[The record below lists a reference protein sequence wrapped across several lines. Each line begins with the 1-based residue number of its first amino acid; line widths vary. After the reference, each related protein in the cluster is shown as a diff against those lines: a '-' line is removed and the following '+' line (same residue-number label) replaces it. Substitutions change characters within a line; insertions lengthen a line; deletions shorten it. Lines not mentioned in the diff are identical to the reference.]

1 MVPSQCYCTK
11 CGAANQAQDAFCFA
25 CGQAL
30 QVPTA
35 SQQYPIAGSVINT
48 STGPLT
54 PNLLLKQRYR
64 ILGPLG
70 KGGFGAVYKTEDI
83 QLGNRLLAVKEMGQ
97 SSLSQQEIMEAA
109 ENFKSEALLL
119 AALKHPNLPSIYDHF
134 SEVGRWYLIMDFI
147 EGETLEEH
155 LSKEPEGHLSV
166 EETLQIGIQLCIV
179 LSYLHSRQPPII
191 FRDLKPANIMVTP
204 EGHLY
209 LIDFGIAR
217 HFKPG
222 QTRDTIA
229 FGSAGYAAPEQY
241 GKAQT
246 TARSD
251 IYSLGATLHQL
262 LTGIDPSHTPF
273 QFTSLQLQS
282 QPIPLGLESLIMQM
296 LDMNVSKRPTSMIAV
311 KQELQ
316 SISTQQTGGQVNIP
330 QPNTLAQT
338 VTRVAN
344 LLPQAQTSPPG
355 SGGTPKIAASLY
367 LKAKRYQ
374 EALAAFEQAIRL
386 DPEDASIYNG
396 KGLVLS
402 ELKRYQ
408 EALAAYEHAIRV
420 NPYFTNAYINKG
432 FVLYNLKRYLEALI
446 PFERAIQLEPTNAS
460 AYNLKGLVLNSL
472 KRYQEALAAFE
483 HALQFDPNLAVAYS
497 NKGLVLSN
505 LQQYAEALAT
515 IEQAI
520 RLNPSFASAYSIKV
534 GILLALKRYEE
545 VLTTVEQ
552 VIQLDPRNAAM
563 HNFKGK
569 ALLALKRYGE
579 ALAAF
584 EHAIRLDP
592 KFAIAYSNKGSVLC
606 NLNRYREALTACER
620 AIRFD
625 LNLAI
630 AYSNKSVA
638 LCGLKRYGEA
648 AGACEQAIQLDPNL
662 AIAYH
667 NKGIA
672 LRGLGRVKEAQQAIQ
687 RAQQLGY
694 SG

>member
-1 MVPSQCYCTK
+1 
-11 CGAANQAQDAFCFA
+11 
-25 CGQAL
+25 
-30 QVPTA
+30 
-35 SQQYPIAGSVINT
+35 
-48 STGPLT
+48 
-54 PNLLLKQRYR
+54 
-64 ILGPLG
+64 
-70 KGGFGAVYKTEDI
+70 
-83 QLGNRLLAVKEMGQ
+83 MGQ

-109 ENFKSEALLL
+109 ENFKSEAHIL

-134 SEVGRWYLIMDFI
+134 SEGGRWYLIMDFI

-282 QPIPLGLESLIMQM
+282 QPIPPGLEPLILQM
-296 LDMNVSKRPTSMIAV
+296 LDMNESKRPSSMIAV
-311 KQELQ
+311 NQELQ

-338 VTRVAN
+338 VTRVAS

-355 SGGTPKIAASLY
+355 SHQQMGTPKIAASLY

-374 EALAAFEQAIRL
+374 EALAAFE
-386 DPEDASIYNG
+386 Y
-396 KGLVLS
+396 
-402 ELKRYQ
+402 
-408 EALAAYEHAIRV
+408 
-420 NPYFTNAYINKG
+420 
-432 FVLYNLKRYLEALI
+432 
-446 PFERAIQLEPTNAS
+446 
-460 AYNLKGLVLNSL
+460 
-472 KRYQEALAAFE
+472 
-483 HALQFDPNLAVAYS
+483 
-497 NKGLVLSN
+497 
-505 LQQYAEALAT
+505 
-515 IEQAI
+515 
-520 RLNPSFASAYSIKV
+520 
-534 GILLALKRYEE
+534 
-545 VLTTVEQ
+545 
-552 VIQLDPRNAAM
+552 
-563 HNFKGK
+563 
-569 ALLALKRYGE
+569 
-579 ALAAF
+579 
-584 EHAIRLDP
+584 AIRLDP

-620 AIRFD
+620 AIRLD

-667 NKGIA
+667 NKGVA

-687 RAQQLGY
+687 RARQLGY